1 MKKLSLRARGLL
13 ALITEQNITTIQEA
27 QMYCVENRQYI
38 EHSAKELSEAGIV
51 TVLSD
56 NRLEVVSDTPPEA
69 YTSLQKRIFALY
81 TNNPTYEVIGWFLGQ
96 LDKTF
101 ELDVELKE
109 RVQLEYE
116 AASVVQ
122 FWSWDNIENA
132 MKRALVDKSI
142 GNVTL
147 EDLRELLR
155 KKDKG
160 EIVWQK

>member
-13 ALITEQNITTIQEA
+13 ALITEQNITMVSEIGKQCDESA
-27 QMYCVENRQYI
+27 QYL
-38 EHSAKELSEAGIV
+38 EHTLKELVDADLV
-51 TVLSD
+51 TVQN
-56 NRLEVVSDTPPEA
+56 NRLEVVSNTPLEA
-69 YTSLQKRIFALY
+69 PTSLQERIFALF
-81 TNNPTYEVIGWFLGQ
+81 TTDRAYEVIGWFLGK

-101 ELDVELKE
+101 ELDVELRE
-109 RVQLEYE
+109 RVTSEYE

-122 FWSWDNIENA
+122 FWSWDNIEQA

-147 EDLRELLR
+147 EDLRELLC